1 MTTHIV
7 WLLISFSGDFIS
19 TQPVAI
25 VPVAQ
30 FATQEACEALR
41 VQVRRPNTAKLE
53 CFKAEI
59 AK

>member
-1 MTTHIV
+1 MTTYIV
-7 WLLISFSGDFIS
+7 WLLISYSGDFIS
-19 TQPVAI
+19 TQPVAT

-41 VQVRRPNTAKLE
+41 AQIRTPRAGKLE